1 MMFDKARQLAN
12 LKRQSDALK
21 NEMERII
28 VTFEEKGVRVV
39 VRGDQRLE
47 QLVVNGEEM
56 PRIKEAVNKALKESQ
71 KKVAKKMRG
80 QLMDLGLPGL

>member
-21 NEMERII
+21 KEMERIV

-47 QLVVNGEEM
+47 QLAVDGEEM
-56 PRIKEAVNKALKESQ
+56 PRVKEAVNKALKESQ